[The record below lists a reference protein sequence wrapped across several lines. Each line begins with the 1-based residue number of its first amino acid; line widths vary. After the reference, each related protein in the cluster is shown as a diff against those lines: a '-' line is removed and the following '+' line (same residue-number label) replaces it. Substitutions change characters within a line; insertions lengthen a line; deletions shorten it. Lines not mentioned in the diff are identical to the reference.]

1 MTFSATYRLSWKRN
15 SAPFRKRFGSKR
27 GGCGPT
33 IRSSRRCLVLDAEG
47 LVKLADGNAV
57 ARSLYEDARGA
68 RAAVVAAASTLT
80 EVLRGGSRDSPVHR
94 VLRRIDISPIDE
106 VKGRA
111 AGELLGRVGLS
122 GHSHA
127 LDALVAVVALAQPR
141 PVVLLTSD
149 TKDMERLT
157 EEPDR
162 PRRERVAVVH

>member
-1 MTFSATYRLSWKRN
+1 MAQL
-15 SAPFRKRFGSKR
+15 FGAV
-27 GGCGPT
+27 GGV
-33 IRSSRRCLVLDAEG
+33 LVLDAEG

-106 VKGRA
+106 VEGRA
-111 AGELLGRVGLS
+111 AGELLGRVGRS

-149 TKDMERLT
+149 TEDMQRLT

-162 PRRERVAVVH
+162 PRRERVAVVQV